1 MNYKQWNGK
10 AKNSEGERPLIDAKG
25 AWISLSYTRIL
36 VDRLGNGNY
45 IKRDKQ
51 TVYHDEE
58 GYMQINFELKNL
70 GNEDSFNTRYEI
82 VIQKNIDYISSEG
95 GLKEIKTIK
104 NSVDQTIITFDL
116 NRKLI
121 KGSSAKGILYVY
133 YHKYIESIAMLSE
146 EEIEA
151 LPKQMPVAQE
161 SSAIFDLTEVKGEN
175 EVTQHLR
182 DPLVVPYTIHNGTIV
197 YIDMIL
203 TGRRKNPTIELKP
216 KVKLEDDDT
225 LDNIRLQ
232 LKKLDQTNYSNQSL
246 IADKWETKYFGKYK
260 DSFEDT
266 PNSKETGENK
276 EHVFEYLI
284 DIKTCHGNY
293 TNRTILYKQSEIGL
307 SIYEIILI
315 SASALLLLLSGLF
328 IFLGVKNWKK
338 DYTGLENEVKDIE
351 LDKLLDD

>member
-1 MNYKQWNGK
+1 
-10 AKNSEGERPLIDAKG
+10 
-25 AWISLSYTRIL
+25 
-36 VDRLGNGNY
+36 
-45 IKRDKQ
+45 
-51 TVYHDEE
+51 
-58 GYMQINFELKNL
+58 MQINFELKNL

-104 NSVDQTIITFDL
+104 NSADQTIIIFDL

-182 DPLVVPYTIHNGTIV
+182 DPLVVPYTIHKGTIV